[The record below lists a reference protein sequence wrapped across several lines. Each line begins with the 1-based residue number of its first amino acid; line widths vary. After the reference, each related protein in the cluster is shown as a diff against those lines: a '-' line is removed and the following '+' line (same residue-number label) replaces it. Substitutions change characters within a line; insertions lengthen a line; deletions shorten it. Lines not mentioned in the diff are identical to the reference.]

1 LLPLRFPKLWS
12 AVGWLLVGGVV
23 VGSLIPGRALEV
35 IHTSDKVLHAGSYFV
50 LMVWFAGFYRR
61 GAYPLLA
68 ASLMALGLIV
78 DLLQGLTAT
87 RSFDWR
93 DVGMNCVGVIAGL
106 VLAAS
111 LLGGW
116 CQRIEQRL
124 LS

>member
-12 AVGWLLVGGVV
+12 AVGWLLVAGVV
-23 VGSLIPGRALEV
+23 VGSLIPGPALEGFDV
-35 IHTSDKVLHAGSYFV
+35 SDKIQHAAAYFV

-61 GAYPLLA
+61 GVYPLLA
-68 ASLMALGLIV
+68 AVLMALGLAL

-87 RSFDWR
+87 RTFDWR
-93 DVGMNCVGVIAGL
+93 DVAMNCAGVMAGL
-106 VLAAS
+106 ILAAL

>member
-1 LLPLRFPKLWS
+1 VL
-12 AVGWLLVGGVV
+12 GWLLVAAVI
-23 VGSLIPGRALEV
+23 VGSLVPGQALEV
-35 IHTSDKVLHAGSYFV
+35 MHTSDKLMHAGSYFV

-61 GAYPLLA
+61 GVYPLLA
-68 ASLMALGLIV
+68 AILMALGLGLDV
-78 DLLQGLTAT
+78 LQGLTPT